1 MKTIYLNSIIGVVV
15 VALMLIGGAIGIYII
30 GNTTNEFPWDLMI
43 PAIVGA
49 VGGMVIF
56 FAISIWREKR
66 NGNVPSYDERTIKNL
81 QKYFMFVLYFTL
93 TGSGLALI
101 IAFAMGI
108 KTIETGLLI
117 FILTVLFSLIGFGS
131 FVVKRL

>member
-30 GNTTNEFPWDLMI
+30 GNTTNEYPWDLMI

-56 FAISIWREKR
+56 LAISMWREKR
-66 NGNVPSYDERTIKNL
+66 NGNIPSYDERTIKNL
-81 QKYFMFVLYFTL
+81 QKYFMVVLYFTL

-117 FILTVLFSLIGFGS
+117 FILTVLFSLVGLGS
-131 FVVKRL
+131 LVVERL

>member
-30 GNTTNEFPWDLMI
+30 GNTTDEYPWELMI

-49 VGGMVIF
+49 VGGVVIF
-56 FAISIWREKR
+56 LAISMWREKR
-66 NGNVPSYDERTIKNL
+66 NGNIPSYDERTIKNL

-117 FILTVLFSLIGFGS
+117 FILTVLFSLVGFGS
-131 FVVKRL
+131 LVVKRL

>member
-1 MKTIYLNSIIGVVV
+1 MKTIYLKSIIGVVV
-15 VALMLIGGAIGIYII
+15 VALMLIGGAIGIYIV

-56 FAISIWREKR
+56 LAISIWREKR

-101 IAFAMGI
+101 IAFAMGV

-117 FILTVLFSLIGFGS
+117 LILTGLFSLIGFGS
-131 FVVKRL
+131 LVVKRI

>member
-15 VALMLIGGAIGIYII
+15 VALMIIGGAIGIYII
-30 GNTTNEFPWDLMI
+30 GNTTNELPWDLMI
-43 PAIVGA
+43 PAVVGA
-49 VGGMVIF
+49 VGGVVVFLAIF
-56 FAISIWREKR
+56 MWREKR
-66 NGNVPSYDERTIKNL
+66 NGNIPSYDERTIKNL
-81 QKYFMFVLYFTL
+81 QKYFMFVLYLTL

-117 FILTVLFSLIGFGS
+117 FILTVLFSLVGYGS
-131 FVVKRL
+131 MVVKRL

>member
-30 GNTTNEFPWDLMI
+30 GNTTNEYPWDLMI

-56 FAISIWREKR
+56 LAISMWREKR
-66 NGNVPSYDERTIKNL
+66 NGNIPSYDERTIKNL
-81 QKYFMFVLYFTL
+81 QKYFMVVLYFTL

-117 FILTVLFSLIGFGS
+117 FILTVLFSLVGLGS
-131 FVVKRL
+131 LVVKRL